1 MAKNMLWFAEAD
13 VETTNEAMMLPADRY
28 LGCDPV
34 SGGVVLYF
42 QDIEGAATREA
53 VTLNCTNGNQ
63 KAVLDA
69 LADIMNANP
78 HSTGFQVVADANVA
92 NGQAAVYHKAFNGLV
107 TGCTIA

>member
-53 VTLNCTNGNQ
+53 VTLVCADGNQ
-63 KAVLDA
+63 KTVLAA
-69 LADIMNANP
+69 LAAIMNSNP
-78 HSTGFQVVADANVA
+78 HSTGFVVVADANVA
-92 NGQAAVYHKAFNGLV
+92 NGQAATYHKEFKGLV

>member
-13 VETTNEAMMLPADRY
+13 VETTNEAMLLPADRY

-53 VTLNCTNGNQ
+53 ITLSCADGNQ
-63 KAVLDA
+63 KAVLAA
-69 LADIMNANP
+69 LTSIMNSNP
-78 HSTGFQVVADANVA
+78 YSGGFQVVADANVA
-92 NGQAAVYHKAFNGLV
+92 NDQAATYHRAFGGMV

>member
-13 VETTNEAMMLPADRY
+13 VETTNEAMMLPVDRY

-63 KAVLDA
+63 KAVLA
-69 LADIMNANP
+69 AFTSIINATP

-92 NGQAAVYHKAFNGLV
+92 NSQTATYHKAFNGLV